1 LGRLIGDWLA
11 LAAPDAPDADAELET
26 ADFSFFIQPRCKS
39 CGNLVK
45 PAVVFYGESSRAK
58 ALRLL
63 RDI

>member
-11 LAAPDAPDADAELET
+11 LAAVDAPDADEELET
-26 ADFSFFIQPRCKS
+26 ANSSFFIEPRYKS

-45 PAVVFYGESSRAK
+45 AAVVFYGESSRAK
-58 ALRLL
+58 SLRLL